1 MFAQA
6 VVWDQLM
13 LLFLQA
19 CQCLL
24 LLDCE
29 LLILII
35 LVLGMAGMVGK
46 FMTVVHMSV
55 PDDVLVE
62 LSGIQLTH

>member
-13 LLFLQA
+13 LLFPQV

-29 LLILII
+29 LLIYII
-35 LVLGMAGMVGK
+35 SVLEMAGMVGK
-46 FMTVVHMSV
+46 
-55 PDDVLVE
+55 L
-62 LSGIQLTH
+62 L